1 MVDVTVLGG
10 AVGGLVATVVMTV
23 LMMALGDDS
32 PPPTAAFWAKYVGD
46 GVPTDY
52 MPQGMALHFL
62 YGLGA
67 AVALAVALPLVGF
80 ETVTLV
86 TAAGIGL
93 AYGVVLFAF
102 AAVFWM
108 KIVLAMDPEPPQ
120 VAQFLLFHL
129 VYGVVLGGVIGAGL
143 V

>member
-10 AVGGLVATVVMTV
+10 AVGGLVATIVMTT

-32 PPPTAAFWAKYVGD
+32 PPPTAVFWAKYIGD
-46 GVPTDY
+46 GAPTDY
-52 MPQGMALHFL
+52 MPQGMALHLL

-67 AVALAVALPLVGF
+67 GVALAVALPLIGF
-80 ETVTLV
+80 GTVTLV
-86 TAAGIGL
+86 TAAGLGL
-93 AYGVVLFAF
+93 AYGVVMFVF

-108 KIVLAMDPEPPQ
+108 KIVLAMDPELPQ
-120 VAQFLLFHL
+120 VAQFLFFHL
-129 VYGVVLGGVIGAGL
+129 VYGVVLGGVVGAGL

>member
-1 MVDVTVLGG
+1 MVDVTILGG
-10 AVGGLVATVVMTV
+10 ALGGLAATVVMTM
-23 LMMALGDDS
+23 LMMTLGDDS
-32 PPPTAAFWAKYVGD
+32 PPPTAAFWAKYIGD
-46 GVPTDY
+46 GAPTDY

-86 TAAGIGL
+86 TATVIGL
-93 AYGVVLFAF
+93 AYGVVLFVF

-108 KIVLAMDPEPPQ
+108 KLVLAMDPEPPQ

-129 VYGVVLGGVIGAGL
+129 VYGVVLGGIIGAG
-143 V
+143 VA

>member
-1 MVDVTVLGG
+1 MVNVTVLGG
-10 AVGGLVATVVMTV
+10 AVGGVAATVVMTMS
-23 LMMALGDDS
+23 MMTLGDDS

-46 GVPTDY
+46 GAPPDY
-52 MPQGMALHFL
+52 MPQGVALHFL

-86 TAAGIGL
+86 TAVGIGL
-93 AYGVVLFAF
+93 AYGAVLFAF

-108 KIVLAMDPEPPQ
+108 KTVLAMDPEPAQ
-120 VAQFLLFHL
+120 VGQFLLFHL
-129 VYGVVLGGVIGAGL
+129 VYGVVLGGVVGAGL
-143 V
+143 A

>member
-1 MVDVTVLGG
+1 MVDVTVFGG
-10 AVGGLVATVVMTV
+10 VVGGLAATVVMTM
-23 LMMALGDDS
+23 LMMTLGDG
-32 PPPTAAFWAKYVGD
+32 A
-46 GVPTDY
+46 PTDY
-52 MPQGMALHFL
+52 MPQGMVMHVL

-80 ETVTLV
+80 ETLTLV

-93 AYGVVLFAF
+93 AYGAVLFVF
-102 AAVFWM
+102 AAIFWM

-129 VYGVVLGGVIGAGL
+129 AYGVVLGGVLGAG
-143 V
+143 VV

>member
-1 MVDVTVLGG
+1 MVDVTVLSG

-32 PPPTAAFWAKYVGD
+32 PPPTAAFWAKYIGD
-46 GVPTDY
+46 GAPTDY

-67 AVALAVALPLVGF
+67 AVALAVALPVVGF
-80 ETVTLV
+80 ETVTLA
-86 TAAGIGL
+86 TATGFGL
-93 AYGVVLFAF
+93 GYGVVLFVF

-108 KIVLAMDPEPPQ
+108 KIVLAIDPEPPQ

-129 VYGVVLGGVIGAGL
+129 VYGVVLGGVIGVGL

>member
-1 MVDVTVLGG
+1 MVDITVLGG
-10 AVGGLVATVVMTV
+10 AVGGLVATIVMTAM
-23 LMMALGDDS
+23 MMALGDDS
-32 PPPTAAFWAKYVGD
+32 PPPTAAFWAKYLGD

-52 MPQGMALHFL
+52 MMQGMVLHFL
-62 YGLGA
+62 YGISA

-86 TAAGIGL
+86 TAVGIGL

-102 AAVFWM
+102 AAAFWM

-129 VYGVVLGGVIGAGL
+129 VYGVVLGGVLGAGL